1 MIAASQEI
9 DTVNGDT
16 NMTQLV
22 SLRYSNAW
30 VACSSISALHTLSHH
45 MLSAAT

>member
-1 MIAASQEI
+1 MIAASHEM

-16 NMTQLV
+16 NMAQLL

-30 VACSSISALHTLSHH
+30 VAHSVSVGAPSHSV
-45 MLSAAT
+45 LSAAGT